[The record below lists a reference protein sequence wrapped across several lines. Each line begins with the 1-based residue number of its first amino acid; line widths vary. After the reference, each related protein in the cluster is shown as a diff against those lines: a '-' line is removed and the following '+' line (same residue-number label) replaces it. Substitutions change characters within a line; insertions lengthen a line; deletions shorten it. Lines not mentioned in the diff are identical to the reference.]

1 MKCSLPVPSIS
12 CSVAGT
18 CSSVLTLLQRTSN
31 RLLSTLT
38 IIVFS
43 YASISMSATA
53 QQVSIDDLRWKN
65 RLIVSFH
72 SGADSDQQQLIRW
85 VAQNHCRLGER
96 DTVVL
101 SIRDQTASVLTNE
114 RIIIDSVTVA
124 GLQKSRALPESEFE
138 MLLIGKDGGIKSRAT
153 TADDLDSFIEL
164 IDGMPM
170 RQREAANSGSNC

>member
-1 MKCSLPVPSIS
+1 M
-12 CSVAGT
+12 
-18 CSSVLTLLQRTSN
+18 
-31 RLLSTLT
+31 
-38 IIVFS
+38 
-43 YASISMSATA
+43 
-53 QQVSIDDLRWKN
+53 
-65 RLIVSFH
+65 
-72 SGADSDQQQLIRW
+72 
-85 VAQNHCRLGER
+85 
-96 DTVVL
+96 L